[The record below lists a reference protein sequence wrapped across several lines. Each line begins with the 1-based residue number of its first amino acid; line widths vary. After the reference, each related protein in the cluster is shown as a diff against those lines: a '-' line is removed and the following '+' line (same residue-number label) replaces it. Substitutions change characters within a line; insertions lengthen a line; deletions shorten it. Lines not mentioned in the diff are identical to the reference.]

1 MQTAR
6 EGSVT
11 IVRSPQVRDRAFAW
25 TPPRA
30 PVPRVEG
37 PDGSWGLP
45 LTRPWTSRAPRA
57 MEPLFCRGRYAGTD
71 LLRGR
76 REPPPLSAIAM
87 ALAVAPQEGFGAAH
101 ARRPSRAKPR
111 QHTLP
116 EEDGTR
122 TYTAEKSQKSAPRGS
137 RSLDNGGPHK
147 GSARD
152 WEQTPT
158 WPPMPPRLLRRLHDY
173 ATPTPVAFVP
183 FVRAIISSTVMTCA
197 VDMARMTRLARWT
210 SAALMEP

>member
-1 MQTAR
+1 MR
-6 EGSVT
+6 GPICCEGAES
-11 IVRSPQVRDRAFAW
+11 
-25 TPPRA
+25 
-30 PVPRVEG
+30 
-37 PDGSWGLP
+37 
-45 LTRPWTSRAPRA
+45 
-57 MEPLFCRGRYAGTD
+57 
-71 LLRGR
+71 
-76 REPPPLSAIAM
+76 PPPLSAIAM